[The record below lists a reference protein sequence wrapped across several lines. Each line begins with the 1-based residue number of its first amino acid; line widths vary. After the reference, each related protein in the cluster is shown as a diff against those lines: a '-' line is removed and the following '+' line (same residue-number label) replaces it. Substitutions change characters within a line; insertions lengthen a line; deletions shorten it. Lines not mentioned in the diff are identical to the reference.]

1 MITRTLGPKGKIGNK
16 MKFYRKLQPF
26 KVISFDL
33 DDTLYDN
40 SMVIALAEQKF
51 LTKLQQESQL
61 TELNSTQWRY
71 WKSKVM
77 QQDPILCEDVIAWR
91 IATLTQLLNHYKK
104 KPLEVQR
111 IIQISMAEFI
121 EWRHKISIPTQTF
134 EVLNKLTMRYPLVAI
149 TNGNVD
155 PKRIGLDY
163 FKLVLRGGEQGR
175 AKPHPQLFHQT
186 AQHFQISPQNILHI
200 GDHLVSDVQG
210 AIQAGCQAVW
220 INVTKQHINNC
231 SEATLLPTLEI
242 AKLDELLK
250 LTN

>member
-1 MITRTLGPKGKIGNK
+1 
-16 MKFYRKLQPF
+16 MKFYRNLQPF

-61 TELNSTQWRY
+61 TELDSTQWRY

-91 IATLTQLLNHYKK
+91 ITATRILLQHHHK
-104 KPLEVQR
+104 KPQEIQR
-111 IIQISMAEFI
+111 IIQSSMAEFI

-134 EVLNKLTMRYPLVAI
+134 EVLNKLTQRYPLIAI

-155 PKRIGLDY
+155 PKLIGLDY
-163 FKLVLRGGEQGR
+163 FKLVLRGGEHGR
-175 AKPHPQLFHQT
+175 AKPHSQLFHQT

-210 AIQAGCQAVW
+210 AIQAGCQAIW
-220 INVTKQHINNC
+220 INVTKQHINQC
-231 SEATLLPTLEI
+231 SETTLLPTLEI

-250 LTN
+250 FIN